1 MTRQAS
7 ERSEASP
14 RERSGDRGAPA
25 SERVGGAAGAQPPGL
40 NNDEGTGLVETL
52 IAIAILTA
60 AIAGLLGMVT
70 STAKLTE
77 DQGHLAARATEYAQD
92 KMEQLLALK
101 FPDSTSNTA
110 VFPATPGGG
119 TGLAVGG
126 SADPAA
132 PAAGYVDWLDGSG
145 NLLASNGVAA
155 PAGWFYKRVWR
166 VAGPS
171 ATLKQITV
179 TTIVAF
185 SMSRTM
191 APQATVSALKTSPF

>member
-1 MTRQAS
+1 MRHPMH
-7 ERSEASP
+7 E
-14 RERSGDRGAPA
+14 SGDARIPRCID
-25 SERVGGAAGAQPPGL
+25 S
-40 NNDEGTGLVETL
+40 DEGTGLVETI

-145 NLLASNGVAA
+145 NLLPSNGVAA
-155 PAGWFYKRVWR
+155 PAGWFYKRVWS
-166 VAGPS
+166 VANANPAG
-171 ATLKQITV
+171 TLKQINV